1 MPERQS
7 LPVESRLA
15 MMERE
20 LDRLE
25 SQIGLCA
32 KTDVLDKLDQ
42 KVSEHSKIAQE
53 VAVLRAEF
61 SGFATNMHE
70 DFADVKTDVAGLRR
84 TLIGASITV
93 MIAAVGFAITTL
105 AVFGAPG

>member
-1 MPERQS
+1 MPDRQL
-7 LPVESRLA
+7 LPVESRLVL
-15 MMERE
+15 MERE
-20 LDRLE
+20 IDRLE
-25 SQIGLCA
+25 AAIGGCA
-32 KTDVLDKLDQ
+32 KYDMVEKLDQ
-42 KVSEHSKIAQE
+42 KVMEHSKIAQE

-61 SGFATNMHE
+61 QGFAANMHE
-70 DFADVKTDVAGLRR
+70 DFADVKTDVAGLRK